1 MAKSYRCLICGR
13 LTLKPAVTLPHGV
26 IGPVCAA
33 KVAPRLP
40 LGRAKKTAQTA
51 GKRLRRGVS
60 DDHTADMFC
69 DAALATERTQSERT
83 LPLGKVGK
91 SQEGVQVSLC
101 LAG

>member
-1 MAKSYRCLICGR
+1 MAKSWKCLICGR
-13 LTLKPAVTLPHGV
+13 LTLKPAVTLPQGV

-60 DDHTADMFC
+60 DEHTEDLFSK
-69 DAALATERTQSERT
+69 DE
-83 LPLGKVGK
+83 KV
-91 SQEGVQVSLC
+91 QGVRV
-101 LAG
+101 